1 MTDALWWIEHYGR
14 FLEALN
20 AGALVIDRR
29 GSMARVN
36 TRFCEMMGRP
46 RENLVGRSLTDFYD
60 SPEARAFIAERRAKF
75 DEPWESEFYLPL
87 PDGSR
92 LPVIVSSRVLGE
104 EPPLND
110 LRLVTITDL
119 SAQKLAETSLK
130 EQYEIIAKLSNTILD
145 QAVDLKHYSQTLEDR
160 VAERTAA
167 LHQANLDA
175 IYMLAVASEAKDQD
189 TGRHVRRIRE
199 YARLIAVEL

>member
-46 RENLVGRSLTDFYD
+46 REELVGRALTGLYD
-60 SPEARAFIAERRAKF
+60 SPEARAFIAEGGATSE
-75 DEPWESEFYLPL
+75 EPWESEFSLPR

-92 LPVIVSSRVLGE
+92 LPVIVSSRV
-104 EPPLND
+104 
-110 LRLVTITDL
+110 
-119 SAQKLAETSLK
+119 
-130 EQYEIIAKLSNTILD
+130 
-145 QAVDLKHYSQTLEDR
+145 
-160 VAERTAA
+160 
-167 LHQANLDA
+167 
-175 IYMLAVASEAKDQD
+175 
-189 TGRHVRRIRE
+189 
-199 YARLIAVEL
+199 